1 MTKSK
6 ALLIGGTG
14 FLGSAVAAQLAARG
28 WELTIPTR
36 RRERARHLLV
46 LPTADV
52 VEADVHDP
60 AVLAALVAGQ
70 DAVVNLVGV
79 LHSREGR
86 PWGPQFEAA
95 HVALPRK
102 IVTACKAQGVGRLV
116 HISAL
121 GADPA
126 GPSGYQRSKAAGEA
140 AVGAGAPEVGWTI
153 LRPSVVFGPG
163 DQFVNLFARLLKV
176 FPVLPLAGAATRFQP
191 VYVED
196 VARVVACCLADP
208 AAIGQTFELAGSRV
222 FTLAELVAYVG
233 RLTGHPRP
241 VIGLPPALG
250 MLQAALMEWLPD
262 SPMSR
267 DNVRSL
273 AVDNVAS
280 GPPLPWGRVPT
291 PLEAVAPGWL
301 AGASPRG
308 MLDGFRRGLSRI
320 P

>member
-1 MTKSK
+1 MNERK
-6 ALLIGGTG
+6 ALLVGGSG
-14 FLGSAVAAQLAARG
+14 FLGSAVAAHLADQG

-36 RRERARHLLV
+36 RRERVRHLLV
-46 LPTADV
+46 LPTVDV

-60 AVLAALVAGQ
+60 AVLAELVAGQ

-95 HVALPRK
+95 HVALPKK
-102 IVTACKAQGVGRLV
+102 IVAACKARGVGRLV
-116 HISAL
+116 HVSAL

-140 AVGAGAPEVGWTI
+140 AVRGGAPEVGWTL

-163 DQFVNLFARLLKV
+163 DRFVNLFAGLLRV
-176 FPVLPLAGAATRFQP
+176 FPLLPLAGAATRFQP

-196 VARVVACCLADP
+196 VARVVARCLADP
-208 AAIGQTFELAGSRV
+208 ATVGQTFELAGPQV
-222 FTLAELVAYVG
+222 YTLAELVAYVG

-250 MLQAALMEWLPD
+250 MLQAALMEWLPNP
-262 SPMSR
+262 PMSR

-273 AVDNVAS
+273 SVDNVAS
-280 GPPLPWGRVPT
+280 GPPLPLGLVPT

-301 AGASPRG
+301 AGAGLRG
-308 MLDGFRRGLSRI
+308 RYGEFRRIAARGY
-320 P
+320 